1 MEKPPVVVR
10 LMEQIKRMADLAQSL
25 EAAGKLMSKAEKV
38 RCMNIEKN
46 KLDALKQEQLQEQA
60 APQAGAVEGEEAG
73 WGAAL
78 AAAGGRKTRGDY
90 VDFPCSQLGSDP
102 NILEHC
108 VYTNFTTGREVVRQ
122 CILQNKLFGDM
133 PNHTKE
139 ALTTRMAGRV
149 GGAGAPSLG
158 KMDWEFEDGRG
169 MR

>member
-10 LMEQIKRMADLAQSL
+10 LMEQIKRMSELAQSL

-60 APQAGAVEGEEAG
+60 APQAGAVEGEEPR
-73 WGAAL
+73 WGPVL
-78 AAAGGRKTRGDY
+78 AAAGARKTRSDY
-90 VDFPCSQLGSDP
+90 VDYPCSQLGSDP

-108 VYTNFTTGREVVRQ
+108 HYTNFTTGREAVRQ
-122 CILQNKLFGDM
+122 SILQNKLFGDVD
-133 PNHTKE
+133 HTKE
-139 ALTTRMAGRV
+139 SMTTRMAGRV

-169 MR
+169 LR